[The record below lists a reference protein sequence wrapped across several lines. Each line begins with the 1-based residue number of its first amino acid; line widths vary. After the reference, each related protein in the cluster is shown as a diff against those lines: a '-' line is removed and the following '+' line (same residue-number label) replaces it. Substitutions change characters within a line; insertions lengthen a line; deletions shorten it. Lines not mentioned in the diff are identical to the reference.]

1 MKTYRIKPIKWEIT
15 SGPKGAE
22 MHEYYCTLIGYMW
35 AVKQV
40 DGTFISY
47 YRGSKKEF
55 NSLEEAKQY
64 LENYREEW
72 ILHELIEVE

>member
-1 MKTYRIKPIKWEIT
+1 MKTYRIKPIKWEL
-15 SGPKGAE
+15 SGTMKGAE
-22 MHEYYCTLIGYMW
+22 KHEYYCTLTGYMW
-35 AVKQV
+35 VAKQV

-47 YRGSKKEF
+47 HKGSKKEF